1 MKTSEIKNKLMNG
14 YALRVMDNG
23 VIFHNNRRDVFVTH
37 NYNAESG
44 INLWHDFKRAE
55 QALQFMK
62 VDTDNV
68 VNDDFV
74 ECGFV
79 V

>member
-44 INLWHDFKRAE
+44 INL
-55 QALQFMK
+55 
-62 VDTDNV
+62 
-68 VNDDFV
+68 
-74 ECGFV
+74 
-79 V
+79 